1 MTRFVLRRLAQ
12 LPLLLLAV
20 YTLAFA
26 LAWAVPGSP
35 FEDAEGRRPSREAQA
50 AMRAQYRL
58 DDPAGFYLDYLGR
71 ASGVSW
77 AMGRSDRPFDLGPSL
92 RHPDRSVNEI
102 IADGFPISMTIGIL
116 AMLIAL
122 AVGTTAGLVGALRP
136 GSAAD
141 AATQLV
147 AVFGIS
153 VPVFVTGSVLL
164 IVFAARL
171 HLVPVGGWAGLRR
184 AALPA
189 LALSLPPAAY
199 IARLMRSSMLEQMS
213 ADYMRTARAKGL
225 GRRDAAMRHALRNAF
240 LPVLS
245 YLGPATAFAVT
256 GSFVVEKVFAVPG
269 IGQHFVDAVLAKDIT
284 LLLGVVLVLST
295 AVILLNLAVDVAY
308 AWVDPRIQSGRA

>member
-1 MTRFVLRRLAQ
+1 VTRFVLRRLAQ

-116 AMLIAL
+116 AMLLIVVAMAFKISAAPFHMWTPDAYEGAPTSTMAYMSSVVKAAAFGAFARVML
-122 AVGTTAGLVGALRP
+122 AVYGDAASA
-136 GSAAD
+136 GSAAGWP
-141 AATQLV
+141 AMLAWVAVATMTVGNLV
-147 AVFGIS
+147 ALTQTS
-153 VPVFVTGSVLL
+153 VK
-164 IVFAARL
+164 RM
-171 HLVPVGGWAGLRR
+171 
-184 AALPA
+184 
-189 LALSLPPAAY
+189 LAYSS
-199 IARLMRSSMLEQMS
+199 IA
-213 ADYMRTARAKGL
+213 
-225 GRRDAAMRHALRNAF
+225 
-240 LPVLS
+240 
-245 YLGPATAFAVT
+245 
-256 GSFVVEKVFAVPG
+256 
-269 IGQHFVDAVLAKDIT
+269 
-284 LLLGVVLVLST
+284 
-295 AVILLNLAVDVAY
+295 
-308 AWVDPRIQSGRA
+308 QSGYLLVGIIAFSHLFSEPFYALN